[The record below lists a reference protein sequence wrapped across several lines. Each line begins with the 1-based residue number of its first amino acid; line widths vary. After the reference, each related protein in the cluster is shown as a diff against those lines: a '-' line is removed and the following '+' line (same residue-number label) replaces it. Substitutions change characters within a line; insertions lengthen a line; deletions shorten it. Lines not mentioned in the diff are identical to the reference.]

1 MRESEYKI
9 NLVKIGL
16 KIAYYRKL
24 AGMTQEE
31 LAEAIDISPGYLA
44 QLEASGMY
52 YCPSLK
58 TLFKI
63 AEALSTTVSKLT
75 DVEE

>member
-16 KIAYYRKL
+16 KIA
-24 AGMTQEE
+24 
-31 LAEAIDISPGYLA
+31 
-44 QLEASGMY
+44 
-52 YCPSLK
+52 
-58 TLFKI
+58 
-63 AEALSTTVSKLT
+63 EALGTTVTRLT